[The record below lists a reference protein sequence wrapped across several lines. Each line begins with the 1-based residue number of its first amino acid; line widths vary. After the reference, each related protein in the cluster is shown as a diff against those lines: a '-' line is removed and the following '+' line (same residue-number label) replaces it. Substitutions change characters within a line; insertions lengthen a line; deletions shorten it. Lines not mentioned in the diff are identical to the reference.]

1 MTTKTK
7 AARDCCH
14 SRRAKGGWSNTATS
28 LPHQWTLEQCRA
40 IEIAMV
46 AFAALLIALAV
57 MGA

>member
-14 SRRAKGGWSNTATS
+14 SRRAKGGWSNTTTS
-28 LPHQWTLEQCRA
+28 ISHQWTHEQCRA

-46 AFAALLIALAV
+46 AFAALLILAVV